1 MNNTLQDVITQAT
14 ALIAD
19 CSDNPRLDA
28 ELLLAHVMG
37 KDRGYFYTW
46 PDLELPAQLQQAFEE
61 LLQQRLSGKPLAYIL
76 GTREFWSM
84 DLSVTPDVLIPRA
97 DTEILV
103 EQILEKTPSDQAVS
117 ILDMGTGSGAI
128 ALAIARERPHA
139 DVYAIDQSEAALDV
153 AKHNAEK
160 HGLKNVRFVH
170 SNWYEALPEE
180 VSFDFIVSNPPYIRD
195 DDPHLEQGDLPHEPR
210 SALASGKEGLD
221 DIEKILNGLRQYL
234 KPGGWLMLEHGYD
247 QGTAVQQR
255 FTESGLEQV
264 CCHQDLQ
271 GLDRI
276 CIGRLPI

>member
-1 MNNTLQDVITQAT
+1 MSSTLQDVITQAT
-14 ALIAD
+14 ALLAD

-28 ELLLAHVMG
+28 ELLLAHVMD

-46 PDLELPAQLQQAFEE
+46 PDQELPPQLQQAFEE

-84 DLSVTPDVLIPRA
+84 NLSVTPDVLIPRA

-103 EQILEKTPSDQAVS
+103 EQILEKTPSDKAFR
-117 ILDMGTGSGAI
+117 ILDLGTGSGAI

-247 QGTAVQQR
+247 QGTAVKQR

-276 CIGRLPI
+276 CIGRLPV

>member
-1 MNNTLQDVITQAT
+1 MSSTLQDVITQA
-14 ALIAD
+14 AASLAD
-19 CSDNPRLDA
+19 CSDSPRLDA
-28 ELLLAHVMG
+28 ELLLAHVMD

-46 PDLELPAQLQQAFEE
+46 PDQELPPQLQLAFEE
-61 LLQQRLSGKPLAYIL
+61 LLQQRLSGKPIAYIL

-103 EQILEKTPSDQAVS
+103 EQALEKTPADKAVR
-117 ILDMGTGSGAI
+117 ILDLGTGSGAI

-139 DVYAIDQSEAALDV
+139 DVYAIDRSEAALDV

-160 HGLKNVRFVH
+160 HGLKNVRFVN
-170 SNWYEALPEE
+170 SNWYEALPEQAN
-180 VSFDFIVSNPPYIRD
+180 FDLIVSNPPYIRH

-234 KPGGWLMLEHGYD
+234 KPGGWLIVEHGYD
-247 QGTAVQQR
+247 QGAAVQQR

-276 CIGRLPI
+276 CIGRLPV

>member
-1 MNNTLQDVITQAT
+1 MSNTLQDVITQA
-14 ALIAD
+14 AGLLAD
-19 CSDNPRLDA
+19 CSENPRLDA

-46 PDLELPAQLQQAFEE
+46 PDQELDPRLQRAFDE
-61 LLQQRLSGKPLAYIL
+61 LLKQRLNGTPIAYLI

-103 EQILEKTPSDQAVS
+103 EQALEKIPSDTTVR
-117 ILDMGTGSGAI
+117 ILDLGTGSGAI
-128 ALAIARERPHA
+128 ALAIAYERPLA
-139 DVYAIDQSEAALDV
+139 DIYAIDQSQAALDV
-153 AKHNAEK
+153 AKRNAEK
-160 HGLKNVRFVH
+160 HGLDNVHFAC

-180 VSFDFIVSNPPYIRD
+180 ASFDLIVSNPPYIRD
-195 DDPHLEQGDLPHEPR
+195 DDPHLVQGDLPHEPR

-221 DIEKILNGLRQYL
+221 DIQKILSGIRQYL
-234 KPGGWLMLEHGYD
+234 KTGGWLMVEHGYD
-247 QGTAVQQR
+247 QGAAVQQL
-255 FTESGLEQV
+255 FTESGLEQI

-276 CIGRLPI
+276 CIGRLPV